1 MKESI
6 EDIAADIEFQYGKSN
21 TEKNIEYIL
30 SLYSERLQD
39 GVLDDNIPV
48 PSNEAAAK
56 AILLILDRPELPWE
70 TICKERRVKNVME
83 YLFIRATGHYE
94 EVHDFVSGLLRHYIK
109 GITPQ
114 MVLTF
119 MNIWKHFFQNFM
131 KFQKLRPVR
140 FKTAGY
146 VFFFY
151 ESRKLFSVF
160 HSTFTVIQSNFGFFG
175 ACWFQQQR
183 T

>member
-6 EDIAADIEFQYGKSN
+6 EDITADIEFQYGKSN

-30 SLYSERLQD
+30 FLYNERFKD

-56 AILLILDRPELPWE
+56 TILLILDRPELPWE
-70 TICKERRVKNVME
+70 TICKKRRVKNVME

-109 GITPQ
+109 GVTPQ

-119 MNIWKHFFQNFM
+119 MNIWKHVVFQ
-131 KFQKLRPVR
+131 QRP
-140 FKTAGY
+140 
-146 VFFFY
+146 
-151 ESRKLFSVF
+151 
-160 HSTFTVIQSNFGFFG
+160 STFTDFVQLQHIKFFIEN
-175 ACWFQQQR
+175 R
-183 T
+183 TWRHGQCIDSEVRQHSDSTSC

>member
-6 EDIAADIEFQYGKSN
+6 EDITADIEYQYGKSN

-30 SLYSERLQD
+30 SLYSERLKD

-56 AILLILDRPELPWE
+56 TILLILDRPELPWE

-119 MNIWKHFFQNFM
+119 MNIWKHVVYNRGLLPLRMRYYTPNIRRRYLIHSISCLTVKSAEVLHLPWSVPGM
-131 KFQKLRPVR
+131 K
-140 FKTAGY
+140 G
-146 VFFFY
+146 
-151 ESRKLFSVF
+151 
-160 HSTFTVIQSNFGFFG
+160 
-175 ACWFQQQR
+175 W
-183 T
+183 